1 MPRLRISILTLGCTL
16 GLTLSAS
23 LAHAQAGYGQVGG
36 YNPATGGGGA
46 AAYRNTGGYQRV
58 SGRSNPAL
66 TFFGGARAM
75 HYASTGNSQAMPAP
89 QPVQTAAY
97 MKPYSGVQ
105 PPQPSISPY
114 LALDQLE
121 SSSGVPNYYTFVKP
135 QLDQNTMNQ
144 AQQVQYR
151 RMQKQMRRATTAGIM
166 PTSLSG
172 GMPTTG
178 HSTQFMNPGGY
189 YPSR

>member
-1 MPRLRISILTLGCTL
+1 MSRLRISILTLGCSL
-16 GLTLSAS
+16 GLGLSAS
-23 LAHAQAGYGQVGG
+23 LAHAQAGYGQSAG
-36 YNPATGGGGA
+36 YNPAGGGA
-46 AAYRNTGGYQRV
+46 ATFRNSGGYQRV

-66 TFFGGARAM
+66 SFFGGGRAM
-75 HYASTGNSQAMPAP
+75 QYASSGNSQAMPAP

-97 MKPYSGVQ
+97 SKPYSGVQ
-105 PPQPSISPY
+105 QPQQSVSPY

-121 SSSGVPNYYTFVKP
+121 TGSGLPNYYMFVKP
-135 QLDQNTMNQ
+135 ALDQNSMNQ

-151 RMQKQMRRATTAGIM
+151 RMQNQMRRATTAGIM

-178 HSTQFMNPGGY
+178 HSTQFMNNGGY
-189 YPSR
+189 YPTR